1 MKIFHVP
8 QIYKTIKRI
17 CSMAANPLFDTNLM
31 ILQVFL
37 VVAVIFYYKYRSW
50 EIEKK
55 NKRK

>member
-1 MKIFHVP
+1 
-8 QIYKTIKRI
+8 
-17 CSMAANPLFDTNLM
+17 MAANPLFDTNLM